1 MIAARAMS
9 PLARLASASRRLP
22 GDCRA
27 VSATEFA
34 LIAPVFLTLLIG
46 ILDVGQMGYG
56 NAVLNGAVQKAA
68 RDSALETSNTDSAD
82 AMVKQIVDPVFPNAT
97 YTSQRTSY
105 YDFSDIGRPERWND
119 ANNNGTC
126 DNNEGYVD
134 ENGNGDWDEDI
145 GLDGNGGAN
154 DVVVYSVTASY
165 EPVFKVPFLPEKWNM
180 RSVTGSAV
188 KKNQPF
194 ADQRE
199 YGSAAGVCA

>member
-1 MIAARAMS
+1 MIARLFSARRRF
-9 PLARLASASRRLP
+9 RLDQR
-22 GDCRA
+22 G

-68 RDSALETSNTDSAD
+68 RDSALEGANTDAAD
-82 AMVKQIVDPVFPNAT
+82 AVVKQIVDPVFPKAT
-97 YTSQRTSY
+97 YTSRRISY
-105 YDFSDIGRPERWND
+105 YDFADIGRPERWND
-119 ANNNGTC
+119 GNNNGTC

-134 ENGNGDWDEDI
+134 ENGNGDWDADI
-145 GLDGNGGAN
+145 GVDGNGGAN
-154 DVVVYSVTASY
+154 DVVVYSVTATY
-165 EPVFKVPFLPEKWNM
+165 EPVFKVPFIPARWNE

-194 ADQRE
+194 ADQQE
-199 YGSAAGVCA
+199 YGSTAGTCT